1 MAQSFVNQ
9 VGNIGKI
16 LGAIMT
22 AVFFTM
28 LLVTANTMAQSVR
41 ERTNEIGVLK
51 TLGFTNGGMLGM
63 VLAEAVL
70 VTLIGGTIGLAAP
83 GGLAC
88 SSSPCSASTCRA
100 SRCRPTDR
108 RGLVTWWASG
118 WWPARCRRRRRCGC
132 GSSRRCGGTD
142 MALTKWFNQLAA
154 ITAMNLRNLPARLGT
169 SLVAV
174 VGIGGVV
181 AVLVSL
187 LSMGEGFR
195 AALDLSGRD
204 DVALILRG
212 GSSDELSSAFDR
224 EQVNVIVS
232 APGIVRDDR
241 GPVASREFY
250 TIVDLPMRSTGTAAN
265 VPFRGV
271 TARAVEVREGFRI
284 VAGRMFEPG
293 KDEVIVGRGAF
304 AQFGNVDLGREV
316 TWGSH
321 VWRVVGVFE
330 AGGSISESEV
340 WTDLTVLQG
349 VYRRGNS
356 VQVVRA
362 LLASPAA
369 ITTAE
374 ALARGR
380 SARQRL
386 GAQRARVLRRP
397 VADPDHADPLRRH
410 HDRGADGHRRGVR
423 RAQHDVLRGVLAHPR
438 DRDPARA
445 RLRRR
450 PRSSPRCCSRPWCSG
465 CSAASWAGRWSISA

>member
-1 MAQSFVNQ
+1 MALAKWVNQ
-9 VGNIGKI
+9 
-16 LGAIMT
+16 
-22 AVFFTM
+22 
-28 LLVTANTMAQSVR
+28 LV
-41 ERTNEIGVLK
+41 
-51 TLGFTNGGMLGM
+51 
-63 VLAEAVL
+63 
-70 VTLIGGTIGLAAP
+70 
-83 GGLAC
+83 
-88 SSSPCSASTCRA
+88 
-100 SRCRPTDR
+100 
-108 RGLVTWWASG
+108 
-118 WWPARCRRRRRCGC
+118 
-132 GSSRRCGGTD
+132 
-142 MALTKWFNQLAA
+142 A

-212 GSSDELSSAFDR
+212 GSSDELSSSFDR
-224 EQVNVIVS
+224 EQVNVIFA
-232 APGIVRDDR
+232 APGIMRDDR

-271 TARAVEVREGFRI
+271 TDRAVDVREGFRI

-362 LLASPAA
+362 LLTSPAA
-369 ITTAE
+369 ITTVKRALEDDPRVNVSVRSEREFYADQSRILVTLIRYVGTTIAILMGIGAVFAALNTMYSAVSSRTREIATLRALGFGSAPVVASVLLE
-374 ALARGR
+374 AAVLGLLGGIVGGALVYFGLNGYQASTLNWASFSQITFAFTVTPRLLVTGLVYSLA
-380 SARQRL
+380 L
-386 GAQRARVLRRP
+386 GLFGGLLPGLRA
-397 VADPDHADPLRRH
+397 
-410 HDRGADGHRRGVR
+410 
-423 RAQHDVLRGVLAHPR
+423 
-438 DRDPARA
+438 A
-445 RLRRR
+445 RLPVTVGLREL
-450 PRSSPRCCSRPWCSG
+450 
-465 CSAASWAGRWSISA
+465 

>member
-1 MAQSFVNQ
+1 MALAKWVNQ
-9 VGNIGKI
+9 
-16 LGAIMT
+16 
-22 AVFFTM
+22 
-28 LLVTANTMAQSVR
+28 LV
-41 ERTNEIGVLK
+41 
-51 TLGFTNGGMLGM
+51 
-63 VLAEAVL
+63 
-70 VTLIGGTIGLAAP
+70 
-83 GGLAC
+83 
-88 SSSPCSASTCRA
+88 
-100 SRCRPTDR
+100 
-108 RGLVTWWASG
+108 
-118 WWPARCRRRRRCGC
+118 
-132 GSSRRCGGTD
+132 
-142 MALTKWFNQLAA
+142 A

-212 GSSDELSSAFDR
+212 GSSDELSSSFDR
-224 EQVNVIVS
+224 EQVNVIFA
-232 APGIVRDDR
+232 APGIMRDER

-271 TARAVEVREGFRI
+271 TDRAVDVREGFRI

-362 LLASPAA
+362 LLTSPAA
-369 ITTAE
+369 ITTVKRALE
-374 ALARGR
+374 DDPRVNVSVRSEREFYADQSRILVTLIRYVGTTIAILMGIGAVFAALNTMYSAVSSRTREIATLRALGFGSAPVVASVLLEAAVLGLLGGIVGGALVYFGLNGYQASTLNWASFSQITFAFTVTPRLLVTGLVYALA
-380 SARQRL
+380 L
-386 GAQRARVLRRP
+386 GLVGGLLPGLRA
-397 VADPDHADPLRRH
+397 
-410 HDRGADGHRRGVR
+410 
-423 RAQHDVLRGVLAHPR
+423 
-438 DRDPARA
+438 A
-445 RLRRR
+445 RLPVTVGLREL
-450 PRSSPRCCSRPWCSG
+450 
-465 CSAASWAGRWSISA
+465 

>member
-1 MAQSFVNQ
+1 MALAKWVNQ
-9 VGNIGKI
+9 
-16 LGAIMT
+16 
-22 AVFFTM
+22 
-28 LLVTANTMAQSVR
+28 LV
-41 ERTNEIGVLK
+41 
-51 TLGFTNGGMLGM
+51 
-63 VLAEAVL
+63 
-70 VTLIGGTIGLAAP
+70 
-83 GGLAC
+83 
-88 SSSPCSASTCRA
+88 
-100 SRCRPTDR
+100 
-108 RGLVTWWASG
+108 
-118 WWPARCRRRRRCGC
+118 
-132 GSSRRCGGTD
+132 
-142 MALTKWFNQLAA
+142 A

-212 GSSDELSSAFDR
+212 GSSDELSSSFDR
-224 EQVNVIVS
+224 EQVNVIFA
-232 APGIVRDDR
+232 APGIMRDDR

-271 TARAVEVREGFRI
+271 TDRAVDVREGFRI

-362 LLASPAA
+362 LLTSPAA
-369 ITTAE
+369 ITTLKRALEDDPRVNVSVRSEREFYADQSRILVTLIRYVGTTIAILMGIGAVFAALNTMYSAVSSRTREIATLRALGFGSAPVVASVLLE
-374 ALARGR
+374 AALLGLLGGIVGGALVYFGLNGYQASTLNWASFSQITFAFTVTPRLLLTGLVYSLA
-380 SARQRL
+380 L
-386 GAQRARVLRRP
+386 GLFGGLLPGLRA
-397 VADPDHADPLRRH
+397 
-410 HDRGADGHRRGVR
+410 
-423 RAQHDVLRGVLAHPR
+423 
-438 DRDPARA
+438 A
-445 RLRRR
+445 RLPVTVGLREL
-450 PRSSPRCCSRPWCSG
+450 
-465 CSAASWAGRWSISA
+465 